1 MSKKFSAAR
10 RAAFL
15 KAVAE
20 TGNQTLAA
28 ERAKVSR
35 SWVCLH
41 RSTDPAF
48 DAAVREALAEAQRV
62 LCEHPLPAQP
72 AAESPVSGG
81 PCPAGSRDRRGQ
93 SRPETPVKGEGREGN
108 RPPRKWRYHQGE
120 ELVVRGTGGSR
131 RAGSD
136 PLARPRLQ
144 IRRARVKEWTARTE
158 QRFLNALAAC
168 CNIKRACAEVGLST
182 ASQHNHAKRWPAFA
196 AACEQALSIG
206 ATRIEAGLL
215 ANSAPLWDA
224 SEVSPEVPVPAM
236 TAAEAIQLLRLHKKG
251 GAAAPRRRPGRRPR
265 VASAAEV
272 KAALAAQ
279 LARLLKESCRDPS
292 GSPQA

>member
-20 TGNQTLAA
+20 TGNQTIAA

-35 SWVCLH
+35 SWVTLH

-48 DAAVREALAEAQRV
+48 DAAVREALRQAQDR
-62 LCEHPLPAQP
+62 LLGISEKGTDPHPTRPSAGPPSPAC
-72 AAESPVSGG
+72 G
-81 PCPAGSRDRRGQ
+81 R
-93 SRPETPVKGEGREGN
+93 GEGN
-108 RPPRKWRYHQGE
+108 QPPKKWRYHQGE
-120 ELVVRGTGGSR
+120 ELVVRGTGGRR
-131 RAGSD
+131 RAGAE
-136 PLARPRLQ
+136 PLGRPREQ

-158 QRFLNALAAC
+158 QRFLAALAAC

-182 ASQHNHAKRWPAFA
+182 ASQHAHARRWPAFA

-224 SEVSPEVPVPAM
+224 SEVSPEAPIPAM

-251 GAAAPRRRPGRRPR
+251 GAGQPRRRPGRPPR
-265 VASAAEV
+265 TASEAEV

-279 LARLLKESCRDPS
+279 LAKLLQGKRRVGDPS
-292 GSPQA
+292 GSPRAPSPDGCGDA